1 MKENSNYKKI
11 VKTNVIKNKKKKRI
25 GIIVAVLSIFLVIWV
40 SLKIFQGIII
50 LTNTS
55 LYVDDVGNIV
65 NVVNDYKNGQ
75 VDSSYTSILLERHIH
90 SMENQ
95 KDIIKPQLDNL
106 PFRIGE
112 YWGLLD
118 DSIDQ
123 VSLIQKAILNDS
135 SVSEIND
142 SLLIFADKSTSY
154 INTGLKMV
162 FYQDFNNDTDYS
174 LENIEN

>member
-1 MKENSNYKKI
+1 MKENFNHEKI
-11 VKTNVIKNKKKKRI
+11 VEKSVIKNKKKKRI
-25 GIIVAVLSIFLVIWV
+25 GIIVAVLSIILVIWV
-40 SLKIFQGIII
+40 ALKIFQGIII

-55 LYVDDVGNIV
+55 LYVDDIGNIV

-95 KDIIKPQLDNL
+95 KEIIKPQLDSL

-112 YWGLLD
+112 YWVLLD
-118 DSIDQ
+118 DSIAQ
-123 VSLIQKAILNDS
+123 VSIIQKAIQNDS

-162 FYQDFNNDTDYS
+162 FYQDFKNDTDFS
-174 LENIEN
+174 LENVEN